1 MNHKEESI
9 KRPSESPT
17 SFMVLNNDYHRLSMK
32 ENENALKH
40 EYDTQS
46 LKNCKPFGSCY
57 NCSTSQLPICD
68 IKFMMMGCDVG
79 VHSIIS
85 WKTREIFQVQKC
97 DKHLWVPWDAIN
109 CGANINSSKKLLE
122 GIKWN
127 NGDPWASSFLLSERI
142 TS

>member
-1 MNHKEESI
+1 MHIHMNRKGESI

-17 SFMVLNNDYHRLSMK
+17 SFMALNNDYHRLSMK

-40 EYDTQS
+40 EYDTRS
-46 LKNCKPFGSCY
+46 LKNCKPFGSCN

-85 WKTREIFQVQKC
+85 
-97 DKHLWVPWDAIN
+97 
-109 CGANINSSKKLLE
+109 
-122 GIKWN
+122 
-127 NGDPWASSFLLSERI
+127 
-142 TS
+142 